1 MLLLTGCS
9 EATAT
14 ASGSATGESNLRIFK
29 LHGSVFGHCHQTS
42 KLTCSEACMRLHWQR
57 SRQGAVAVMLVR
69 SQSLVAWT
77 YRLAKAGTVRP
88 QCGGAFV
95 ASLCAG
101 PALPTCLGFT
111 RVCYL
116 GL

>member
-1 MLLLTGCS
+1 MSLLTGCS

-14 ASGSATGESNLRIFK
+14 ASGSATAESNLRVFK
-29 LHGSVFGHCHQTS
+29 LHGSVFGHCHQTN

-57 SRQGAVAVMLVR
+57 SCQGMVVAAMLVR
-69 SQSLVAWT
+69 SQSLVWT
-77 YRLAKAGTVRP
+77 SRQAEAGTVRP
-88 QCGGAFV
+88 QCGGAFAV
-95 ASLCAG
+95 SLCAG
-101 PALPTCLGFT
+101 PTLPTCLGYT